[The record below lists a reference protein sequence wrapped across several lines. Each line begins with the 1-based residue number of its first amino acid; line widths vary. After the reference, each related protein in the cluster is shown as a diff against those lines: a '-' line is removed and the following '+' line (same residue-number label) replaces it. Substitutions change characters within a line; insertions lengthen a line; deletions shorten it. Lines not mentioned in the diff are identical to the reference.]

1 MHAVPQSE
9 GMAQQTQQCPS
20 DAGWFLMFR
29 AWSGLAFLMLCN
41 FEDGVFEVMH
51 ELHSFP
57 ASSWFAFVFFYHLL
71 FSFEFFLL
79 FFFLRSTSY
88 VFEVKECFKG
98 THCAR
103 GLSTYACFNYT

>member
-1 MHAVPQSE
+1 MTKDEDEEEGGCMLCCE

-29 AWSGLAFLMLCN
+29 AWSGLGFLMLCN

-57 ASSWFAFVFFYHLL
+57 ASS
-71 FSFEFFLL
+71 
-79 FFFLRSTSY
+79 
-88 VFEVKECFKG
+88 
-98 THCAR
+98 
-103 GLSTYACFNYT
+103 

>member
-41 FEDGVFEVMH
+41 FEDGVFEVM
-51 ELHSFP
+51 
-57 ASSWFAFVFFYHLL
+57 LL

-79 FFFLRSTSY
+79 LFFLRSTSY

-98 THCAR
+98 THCAC
-103 GLSTYACFNYT
+103 GLSTYACFNHT

>member
-41 FEDGVFEVMH
+41 FEDGVFEVM
-51 ELHSFP
+51 
-57 ASSWFAFVFFYHLL
+57 LL

-79 FFFLRSTSY
+79 LFFLRSTSY

-103 GLSTYACFNYT
+103 GLSTYACFNHT